1 MANLQ
6 FNFTRKNLRKA
17 GIYLADKNTQRTLTL
32 GQFFLNPTTWTE
44 SKSTN
49 WVKQNVPGTSDP
61 HQQWVSGGAR
71 TVSFEAF
78 VTNDLA
84 EGHVASSSQNSF
96 KNTTPNSTSIIKRVG
111 AIALKTF
118 NISGTDLGADT
129 NVRSSGALD
138 LDITDKLNYYRSLC
152 YPNLTTDKNR
162 VDSAPP
168 FVILDVGPSLGNRT
182 QSAKFVV
189 DKVDITITKQHPDL
203 TPIEAKVTFTLTEF
217 VDGILGAN
225 NNIISDI

>member
-1 MANLQ
+1 MANVQ

-17 GIYLADKNTQRTLTL
+17 GIYLADKNTQRTITL
-32 GQFFLNPTTWTE
+32 GQFFLNPTTWSE
-44 SKSTN
+44 SKSSN
-49 WVKQNVPGTSDP
+49 WVKQNIPGTSDP

-71 TVSFEAF
+71 TVSFEAL

-84 EGHVASSSQNSF
+84 EGHVASGTQNSF
-96 KNTTPNSTSIIKRVG
+96 KNTTANSTSIIKRVG

-118 NISGTDLGADT
+118 NIAGTDLNTT
-129 NVRSSGALD
+129 NEVRSSGALD

-152 YPNLTTDKNR
+152 YPNLTTDKNK

-168 FVILDVGPSLGNRT
+168 FVILDVGSTLSNRD
-182 QSAKFVV
+182 AKYVV
-189 DKVDITITKQHPDL
+189 DKIDITITKQHPDL
-203 TPIEAKVTFTLTEF
+203 TPIEAKVSFTLTEF

-225 NNIISDI
+225 NNIISDV